1 MRNLLNWVAFLA
13 IVGFLALF
21 FFAMAV
27 GETLGFF
34 KAALVGGDKVLA
46 RFANIVF
53 YGYAIWC
60 AVQYVVWKEVVLLP
74 WRFKVEDE

>member
-34 KAALVGGDKVLA
+34 EAALVGGDRVLA
-46 RFANIVF
+46 RFTNIVF
-53 YGYAIWC
+53 YGYLLWC
-60 AVQYVVWKEVVLLP
+60 AFQYVVWKDVVLLP
-74 WRFKVEDE
+74 PRYKVEDE